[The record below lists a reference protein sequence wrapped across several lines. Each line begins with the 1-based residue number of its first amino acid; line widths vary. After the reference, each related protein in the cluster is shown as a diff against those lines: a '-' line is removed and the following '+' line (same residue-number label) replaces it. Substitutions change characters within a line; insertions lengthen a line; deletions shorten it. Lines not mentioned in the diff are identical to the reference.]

1 MIFMILFFS
10 LIEWFGV
17 AEISN
22 LNIIQFHVNK
32 KILWLTHK
40 DTNLQCKTN
49 YLLLSLRNT
58 EIYQNILH
66 LEEVYSLSSFS
77 LW

>member
-22 LNIIQFHVNK
+22 LNIIQFHLSK
-32 KILWLTHK
+32 KIWWLTHK
-40 DTNLQCKTN
+40 DTNLQCTTN
-49 YLLLSLRNT
+49 LMLYLRNT